1 MYFHNENTMQQQTLR
16 LAIASFIG
24 CLVKPTN
31 VGEYPSRH
39 DFFGTAADMARA
51 KIMQDVYKN
60 IRRVLSLNCKQLKIT
75 REMILTPPKR
85 KLLLLAAPLL
95 LLLLSR

>member
-51 KIMQDVYKN
+51 KIMQDVYK
-60 IRRVLSLNCKQLKIT
+60 ISDAYLH
-75 REMILTPPKR
+75 
-85 KLLLLAAPLL
+85 
-95 LLLLSR
+95 